1 MEKRGNASTPQIAIK
16 GFVPMVYGVLAH
28 DNNLA
33 LLLEMIDG

>member
-1 MEKRGNASTPQIAIK
+1 MQALLRLQSK

-28 DNNLA
+28 DDNLA